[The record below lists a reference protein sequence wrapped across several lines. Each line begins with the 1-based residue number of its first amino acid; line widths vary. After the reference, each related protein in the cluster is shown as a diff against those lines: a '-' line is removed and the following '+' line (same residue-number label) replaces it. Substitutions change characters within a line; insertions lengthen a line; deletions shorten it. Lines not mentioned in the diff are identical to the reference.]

1 MMTRRFGAIALLA
14 GLVLLPARVV
24 GPRHLSATAR

>member
-1 MMTRRFGAIALLA
+1 MTIRRFVATALLV
-14 GLVLLPARVV
+14 GLGFLPARVV